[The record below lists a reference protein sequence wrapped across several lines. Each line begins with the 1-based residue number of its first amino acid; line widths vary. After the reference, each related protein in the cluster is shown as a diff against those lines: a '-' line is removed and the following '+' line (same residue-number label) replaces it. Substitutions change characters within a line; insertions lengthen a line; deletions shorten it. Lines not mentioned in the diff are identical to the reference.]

1 MAAKGLLRV
10 TGELDITQFWPTA
23 GSDADTVKVKVNANS
38 FEFSSDPSQKPFTVT
53 QAFKGAAVKG
63 RTKKL
68 AISSK
73 NEITIRLQGIDAPEL
88 HYEALLPTP
97 KELKD
102 KGLKLKN
109 NGTKFR
115 QFFGETATTKLHD
128 LISKS
133 KEQII
138 KCEVTSAVDHPNE
151 VFDTFGR
158 FIGDINVTVG
168 TKKVNINR
176 RLVQDGW
183 AFPTFYNSMSK
194 DEITSIRQFANAAK
208 KAKKGIWKHLASKIG
223 QLNLG
228 LIFRPPQD
236 KPKSTAEAGPV
247 LMPKIFRRQVKFT
260 VSQINQLP
268 NSAEFGKFLAAQ
280 SDGFVKTANFLK
292 NPNIKPSKKNQ
303 NLSVLL
309 SQNGSF
315 GTDPGDLVF
324 FENSSTLIG
333 ADNKPVTSWGIT

>member
-38 FEFSSDPSQKPFTVT
+38 FEFSADPSQKPFKVT
-53 QAFKGAAVKG
+53 QAFKGATVKG
-63 RTKKL
+63 KQKKL
-68 AISSK
+68 AISAA

-88 HYEALLPTP
+88 HYQALLHTP

-102 KGLKLKN
+102 KGVKLKN

-115 QFFGETATTKLHD
+115 QFFGEKATTKLHD
-128 LISKS
+128 LFNKS
-133 KEQII
+133 KKKTI

-158 FIGDINVTVG
+158 FIGDISVTLG
-168 TKKVNINR
+168 TNKQNINQW
-176 RLVQDGW
+176 LVQDGW

-194 DEITSIRQFANAAK
+194 DEITTIRRLANAAK
-208 KAKKGIWKHLASKIG
+208 KAKKGIWKHLTPHIG

-236 KPKSTAEAGPV
+236 KPKPTADAGDV

-260 VSQINQLP
+260 VSQLNQLP
-268 NSAEFGKFLAAQ
+268 NSDDFRQFLAAQ
-280 SDGFVKTANFLK
+280 SDPFVMTASFLK
-292 NPNIKPSKKNQ
+292 NPNVKPSNKNK

-309 SQNGSF
+309 SQNGNF

-324 FENSSTLIG
+324 FEDSSSLLN
-333 ADNKPVTSWGIT
+333 AKNKPVTSWGFK

>member
-1 MAAKGLLRV
+1 MATKGLLRV
-10 TGELDITQFWPTA
+10 TGELDVTQFWPNA
-23 GSDADTVKVKVNANS
+23 GSDADTVKVKINANS
-38 FEFSSDPSQKPFTVT
+38 FEFSSDPGQKPFKVT
-53 QAFKGAAVKG
+53 HVFEGATVKG
-63 RTKKL
+63 KQKKL

-73 NEITIRLQGIDAPEL
+73 NEITIRLQGIDAAEL
-88 HYEALLPTP
+88 HYQALLPTP
-97 KELKD
+97 KKLKD

-115 QFFGETATTKLHD
+115 QFFGEKATTKLHD
-128 LISKS
+128 LISQS
-133 KEQII
+133 KKQII

-158 FIGDINVTVG
+158 FIGDIKVTIG
-168 TKKVNINR
+168 TKKVNINQ

-194 DEITSIRQFANAAK
+194 AEITVIRQLANAAK
-208 KAKKGIWKHLASKIG
+208 KAKKGIWKHLTSKIG

-228 LIFRPPQD
+228 LIFRRPQD
-236 KPKSTAEAGPV
+236 KPKPTADVGDV

-268 NSAEFGKFLAAQ
+268 NSADFRQFLAAQ
-280 SDGFVKTANFLK
+280 TDKFVKTADFLK

-309 SQNGSF
+309 SPNGSF

-324 FENSSTLIG
+324 FEDSSTLVD
-333 ADNKPVTSWGIT
+333 AKNKPVTSWGIK

>member
-10 TGELDITQFWPTA
+10 TGELDVTQFWPTA

-38 FEFSSDPSQKPFTVT
+38 FEFSSDPSQKPFKVT
-53 QAFKGAAVKG
+53 QAFKGATVKG

-68 AISSK
+68 AISSA

-88 HYEALLPTP
+88 HYQALLHTP
-97 KELKD
+97 KKLKD

-115 QFFGETATTKLHD
+115 QFFGEKATTKLHD

-133 KEQII
+133 KKQII

-151 VFDTFGR
+151 VFDTYGR
-158 FIGDINVTVG
+158 FIGDLHVTVG
-168 TKKVNINR
+168 TKKENMNQ
-176 RLVQDGW
+176 RLVKDGW

-194 DEITSIRQFANAAK
+194 DEITTIRQLANAARN
-208 KAKKGIWKHLASKIG
+208 AKKGIWKHLTPQIG

-228 LIFRPPQD
+228 MIFRRPQD
-236 KPKSTAEAGPV
+236 KPKPTLDVGDV

-260 VSQINQLP
+260 VSQLNQLP
-268 NSAEFGKFLAAQ
+268 NSTDFRQFLAAQ
-280 SDGFVKTANFLK
+280 PDKFVKTTAFLK
-292 NPNIKPSKKNQ
+292 NPNIKPSKKNK

-309 SQNGSF
+309 RQNGSF
-315 GTDPGDLVF
+315 RTDPGDLVF
-324 FENSSTLIG
+324 FEDPSTLVG
-333 ADNKPVTSWGIT
+333 ANNKPVTSWGTK